1 MTNSKEFYSYNRDIN
16 GYKIINES
24 YNANFDSMREAVVNL
39 GKMNGRKIAV
49 LGDMLELGDYSK
61 EIHTN
66 IGKVV
71 NENNIDI
78 LVTVG
83 NESKYI
89 DEEAR
94 CEKRHFNTNQ
104 EANEYLKSIVQDN
117 DVILVKA
124 SNSLKFI
131 EIVNCLKGEEN
142 E

>member
-1 MTNSKEFYSYNRDIN
+1 
-16 GYKIINES
+16 
-24 YNANFDSMREAVVNL
+24 
-39 GKMNGRKIAV
+39 MNGRKIAV

-89 DEEAR
+89 DEEAT
-94 CEKRHFNTNQ
+94 CEKKHFDNNMD
-104 EANEYLKSIVQDN
+104 ANKYLESIVKKD

-131 EIVNCLKGEEN
+131 EIVNYLKGEEN